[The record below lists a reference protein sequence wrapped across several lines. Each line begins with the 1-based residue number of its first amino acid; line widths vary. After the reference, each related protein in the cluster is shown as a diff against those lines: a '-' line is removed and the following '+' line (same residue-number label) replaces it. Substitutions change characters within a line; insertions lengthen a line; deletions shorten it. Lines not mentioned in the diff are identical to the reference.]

1 MVGAFE
7 DLARR
12 TQLDDLTGVHD
23 REVVAGGGKPKSLVA
38 ELTRRIETSV
48 QEGLDAINETN
59 HDIGSRLWDGPL
71 GEVSRTR

>member
-23 REVVAGGGKPKSLVA
+23 REVVAGGGQDRQVVGDEDHREIQVPYPIG
-38 ELTRRIETSV
+38 EHV
-48 QEGLDAINETN
+48 QNLLLNHHVQGGRGLIG
-59 HDIGSRLWDGPL
+59 HD
-71 GEVSRTR
+71 